1 MGHYSIKHDKGGYD
15 IVIVEHEKSKIHI
28 DMAKIPGGYETV
40 GALLLLYKPDFLL

>member
-28 DMAKIPGGYETV
+28 NMANIPGGYETLS
-40 GALLLLYKPDFLL
+40 AFLLL